1 MTDDV
6 LPKLLKSVKNAFEK
20 HFGKSDAV
28 AKALAELKTKKA
40 TYKTVNEFAIEVGR
54 ILSLALTSSISSDKL
69 PDGKMYYNIAKR
81 LLDETLGRNYELIS
95 GYAGDVQQVLNEQ
108 SKINLKAQYPPMNQ
122 DKIDGFVNRLDRE
135 PVFDDV
141 KWLFGEPIVNFSQSI
156 VDDCIRANA
165 DFHAKTGLTPTIER
179 ISTGNCCDWCNRL
192 AGRYIYHE
200 EPPDFYRRHQH
211 CQCII
216 DYHPKNGKRQNS
228 WSKKWSKETDDVL
241 ERRKQMNID
250 IKDNNRK
257 SDIKEYKEA
266 VSVLGRKAPVSLAK
280 FQDLKYN
287 DDTRYEQ
294 LKDKIFVHKKIKS
307 GEWGTKIN
315 IDKQLPHNQ
324 STRETGKSY
333 LYDSVD
339 AQKLFE
345 HYYGTGRLETDR
357 YGRRTNVEYIVTD
370 SEVGIA
376 VSRNGQTPTNEIKI
390 HHSKNRAHISPVKK
404 GGIR

>member
-1 MTDDV
+1 MVDDV
-6 LPKLLKSVKNAFEK
+6 LPKILKLVQQDFEK
-20 HFGKSDAV
+20 YFGKSEVV
-28 AKALAELKTKKA
+28 AKAFAELQAKKA

-54 ILSLALTSSISSDKL
+54 LLSLALTGSVSSDKL

-156 VDDCIRANA
+156 ADDCIRANA

-192 AGRYIYHE
+192 VGKYIYHE

-216 DYHPKNGKRQNS
+216 DYHPKNGRRQNS
-228 WSKKWSKETDDVL
+228 WSKKWSKETTDVL
-241 ERRKQMNID
+241 ERRKQINID
-250 IKDNNRK
+250 IRDNNRK
-257 SDIKEYKEA
+257 SDIKEYKEI
-266 VSVLGRKAPVSLAK
+266 VSILGTKAPVSLAK

-287 DDTRYEQ
+287 DGVRYER
-294 LKDKIFVHKKIKS
+294 LKDQAHIQRNFKNGRWPDKVNPEKQARHIKS
-307 GEWGTKIN
+307 TAGE
-315 IDKQLPHNQ
+315 
-324 STRETGKSY
+324 GKSY
-333 LYDSVD
+333 FFDDVDVDMLYNKYKMSGYIEKRKGIRTQFEKIDLDEQDSLGID
-339 AQKLFE
+339 TFSGNKINAMTI
-345 HYYGTGRLETDR
+345 HYGKTGVHLVPTYYE
-357 YGRRTNVEYIVTD
+357 RRT
-370 SEVGIA
+370 
-376 VSRNGQTPTNEIKI
+376 
-390 HHSKNRAHISPVKK
+390 
-404 GGIR
+404 